1 MTNSVSS
8 IESETS
14 DQPPVLKIINNSK
27 GDYGFLYKF

>member
-14 DQPPVLKIINNSK
+14 DQSPVLKIINNNK
-27 GDYGFLYKF
+27 GDYGFLHKF